1 MNMSNLAWIDLE
13 TTGLDPDVHDIIE
26 IGIIITDRELNEVA
40 RESWSISATPY
51 PVAMGRVWS
60 REALEMHLA
69 SGLVDELVL
78 GTTIEAA
85 AADARRF
92 IDRSGAAGSPMCG
105 ASVHFDRAFL
115 RRRAPSLHDVFHYRN
130 FDVSSLRMAAELA
143 GLEVPER
150 KRGLHRALPDLEDS
164 IALALACLD
173 RFRGSQL
180 LARRCMDLDERVDSL
195 EGAIK
200 AGGAAYRAA
209 RISLGAPAVELDAE
223 SRWAHLE
230 ELARGARAR
239 GTGVD
244 LEDAMES
251 AEKADPRGPSRW
263 GARGTARGWARTSR
277 VGTQV
282 LR

>member
-1 MNMSNLAWIDLE
+1 
-13 TTGLDPDVHDIIE
+13 
-26 IGIIITDRELNEVA
+26 
-40 RESWSISATPY
+40 
-51 PVAMGRVWS
+51 
-60 REALEMHLA
+60 MHQA

-85 AADARRF
+85 AADASRF

-105 ASVHFDRAFL
+105 ASVHFDRALL

-251 AEKADPRGPSRW
+251 AEKAVAGR
-263 GARGTARGWARTSR
+263 
-277 VGTQV
+277 
-282 LR
+282 